1 MALISRL
8 KRWFLNNFFG
18 CASCGYNSEELLPG
32 RYFDTPRNGDNG
44 RIGFFDIVD
53 KCYQDAEE
61 RRKQAEE
68 ARIRAAKGE

>member
-1 MALISRL
+1 M
-8 KRWFLNNFFG
+8 
-18 CASCGYNSEELLPG
+18 PG
-32 RYFDTPRNGDNG
+32 RYFDTPRNGVNG